1 MCHRSENR
9 FGVSRALSD
18 LCQRG
23 CCMQLPLCI
32 TASPFRNP
40 TGQNCRSICFTYCAL
55 TLRCSYLTLISSY
68 QSQSLAEQVPR
79 QPQALLFNRE
89 SLRSRGR
96 STLGFGILRRLITNW
111 ERYVELFPDT
121 LIKNILIKMQSVT
134 AAAANSLWHGGG
146 RGQVAVTLRLQLQV
160 VCKAAVYLEG
170 AGGMDVQQNRI
181 SLRCANT
188 DTRTIRCVWLCHN
201 SVDVKNERNKKN
213 DAYPAMTN

>member
-1 MCHRSENR
+1 MCHLSENR

-32 TASPFRNP
+32 IASPFRNP

-55 TLRCSYLTLISSY
+55 TLHCSYLTLISSY

-89 SLRSRGR
+89 SLRSRGK
-96 STLGFGILRRLITNW
+96 STLGFGILHRLITNW
-111 ERYVELFPDT
+111 KRYIELFQDM
-121 LIKNILIKMQSVT
+121 LIKNIMINIHSLT
-134 AAAANSLWHGGG
+134 AAAVNSLWHGGG
-146 RGQVAVTLRLQLQV
+146 RGQVTVTLWLQLQV
-160 VCKAAVYLEG
+160 VCKATVYLEG

-181 SLRCANT
+181 SLHFANT
-188 DTRTIRCVWLCHN
+188 DTRAHS
-201 SVDVKNERNKKN
+201 SVCDYIITQWILKKNNKKRCLSSN
-213 DAYPAMTN
+213 G